1 MDRRQFLA
9 ASSLGI
15 AAVAAG
21 CIGDVRSD
29 TDAEERTEDD
39 ARTESTADERERA
52 NRGEITVSASGDVEA
67 EPDQAVVT
75 VGVQASG
82 ESADAVTDE
91 LATGAA
97 DLRNAF
103 DDLGIPPEDVE
114 EGRYRVHPARE
125 RNAEG
130 FEGAHSFE
138 VTVTAVDRVGE
149 VVDAAIEAGA
159 DDVGRVRFALQEET
173 RTALRRDA
181 LDVALVTA
189 DEEAAHIAD
198 NRNVELEGTTAVTT
212 EEVRLQPVEASLSSG
227 DETTNAAPPTEI
239 EADPV
244 GVSASVTVTY
254 AFAE

>member
-9 ASSLGI
+9 ASSVGI
-15 AAVAAG
+15 AATIAGRIGAA
-21 CIGDVRSD
+21 RSD
-29 TDAEERTEDD
+29 TAEERPDAD
-39 ARTESTADERERA
+39 ARTESAADDRGRA
-52 NRGEITVSASGDVEA
+52 DRGEITVSASGDVEA
-67 EPDQAVVT
+67 EPDRAVVT
-75 VGVQASG
+75 VGVRASG

-91 LATGAA
+91 LATGA
-97 DLRNAF
+97 DRLRDAF

-114 EGRYRVHPARE
+114 EGQYRVHPARE
-125 RNAEG
+125 GDAEG

-173 RTALRRDA
+173 RAALRRDA
-181 LDVALVTA
+181 LDAALATA
-189 DEEAAHIAD
+189 DEEAAHVAD

-212 EEVRLQPVEASLSSG
+212 DEVRVQPIEESLSNG
-227 DETTNAAPPTEI
+227 DATTDAAPPTEI
-239 EADPV
+239 EAGPV